1 MAPGI
6 AGTALAFWLGG
17 LGHDALLVE
26 QAPALRT
33 GGYVLNLWGVGY
45 DAVEWMGLL
54 PRLVELQYPSDEIR
68 MVDALGRTC
77 GGHPSSALQT
87 LGRCTLALWI
97 TAIERARSALR
108 ST

>member
-17 LGHDALLVE
+17 LGHDVLLVE

-45 DAVEWMGLL
+45 DAVERMGLL
-54 PRLVELQYPSDEIR
+54 PRLLELRYPSDEIR
-68 MVDALGRTC
+68 IVDALGRTR
-77 GGHPSSALQT
+77 GGS
-87 LGRCTLALWI
+87 
-97 TAIERARSALR
+97 IERVADACKRARRDLGARRYRGSHP
-108 ST
+108 